1 MMKNTKRIITI
12 LLFIVAFIV
21 IYATPVFASAATS
34 YTLTLNAKGEFVR
47 TQDAYLPLRTTME
60 LNLNKPEDMM
70 FDDDGFLWIADTG
83 NMRILKYD
91 SVTNELLFELTY
103 PEFLAPKGLYI
114 SSRGLYVADS
124 AAKAVFRFDLDG
136 TFIEKFERPDSLSFG
151 ETSFEPSKIA
161 VDNRGNLYIYGEGVS
176 NGIIQLSN
184 IGEFLGFFT
193 TNKIRLSVVQ
203 QFQKLILTP
212 EQFDNLLARSP
223 QTFSSIFIDDNSMV
237 YTTTMSTYFNAVKK
251 HNTQGG
257 NIFKRM
263 ISFDDARDIY
273 VDKEGIVYAGMQ
285 SGAIF
290 VYDQTGD
297 FIFYFGASNSDISSN
312 QDISGVFQRLSSI
325 AVRDDGVIFALDDA
339 KSFLQSFE
347 PTAYAKEIYRAINLY
362 EDRLYQEAIDAWS
375 EVLNLNQM
383 SVIAHNNI
391 AKSYLQ
397 LQDYESAM
405 HHFELA
411 GNRTGYS
418 EASWEVRNLV
428 IQSYLGIFIIAL
440 IFIYFSN
447 LVLHKVDKKTGK
459 VTQFTQPIK
468 KSFDK
473 PILRELSF
481 MFKIMRKP
489 IDSFEDLK
497 HGHQGSFRATLILYV
512 AIFITFIFFNT
523 SKGFIYQYILVED
536 IDITALV
543 LGFTAVTLLFVICN
557 YLDTSI
563 NDGIGKLKQ
572 IFMMFVYALGP
583 LFLALLLVT
592 LLSHVLTYNEVFFL
606 DFIMTF
612 GTIWSFILIYLGISE
627 IHEYSGKET
636 IRSIFMSLLFAI
648 IIVVVLIIIITM
660 WQQLYLFLDAIIK
673 ELIRNVFN

>member
-1 MMKNTKRIITI
+1 MKSIKRLIILI
-12 LLFIVAFIV
+12 LLLCIIVFMSPSD
-21 IYATPVFASAATS
+21 IYASSATS
-34 YTLTLNAKGEFVR
+34 YTLTLNAKGEYVR

-70 FDDDGFLWIADTG
+70 FDESGYLWIADTG
-83 NMRILKYD
+83 NARILQYN
-91 SVTNELLFELTY
+91 SETNTLIKTLTY
-103 PEFLAPKGLYI
+103 PEFLSPKGLFI

-136 TFIEKFERPDSLSFG
+136 NFIEKFSRPVSLSFG
-151 ETSFEPSKIA
+151 DTSFEPSKIA

-193 TNKIRLSVVQ
+193 TNKIRLSLVQ

-212 EQFDNLLARSP
+212 EQFDNLLSRSP
-223 QTFSSIFIDDNSMV
+223 QTFSSVFIDHNSMV

-257 NIFKRM
+257 NIFTRM
-263 ISFDDARDIY
+263 FSFDDARDVY
-273 VDKEGIVYAGMQ
+273 VDKEGIVYAAMQ

-290 VYDQTGD
+290 VYDHTGD
-297 FIFYFGASNSDISSN
+297 FIFYFGASNTDTSST
-312 QDISGVFQRLSSI
+312 QDVAGVFSRLSAI
-325 AVRDDGVIFALDDA
+325 AVRSDGVIFALDDG
-339 KSFLQSFE
+339 KSFLQSFA
-347 PTAYAKEIYRAINLY
+347 PTDYAKGIYKAINLY
-362 EDRLYQEAIDAWS
+362 EDRQYDDAITAWDD
-375 EVLNLNQM
+375 VLKLNQM

-397 LQDYESAM
+397 LEDYETAM

-411 GNRTGYS
+411 GNRVGYS
-418 EASWEVRNLV
+418 EASWEVRNTV
-428 IQSYLGIFIIAL
+428 IQSYLGIFIIGL
-440 IFIYFSN
+440 VFIYFGN
-447 LVLHKVDKKTGK
+447 LILQKVDKKTGK
-459 VTQFTQPIK
+459 ITALTEPIK
-468 KSFDK
+468 RTFDIK
-473 PILRELSF
+473 ILKDLGF
-481 MFKIMRKP
+481 MFKVMRHP

-497 HGHQGSFRATLILYV
+497 HGHKGSFLATIILYIT
-512 AIFITFIFFNT
+512 IFITFIIFNT
-523 SKGFIYQYILVED
+523 SKGFIYQYTLIED
-536 IDITALV
+536 IDITALI
-543 LGFTAVTLLFVICN
+543 LGFLAVTLLFIICN

-583 LFLALLLVT
+583 LFIALLLIT
-592 LLSHVLTYNEVFFL
+592 LMSHILTYNEVFFL
-606 DFIMTF
+606 DFTMMF
-612 GTIWSFILIYLGISE
+612 GAIWSFVLIYLGISE

-636 IRSIFMSLLFAI
+636 LRSILMSVLFAL

-660 WQQLYLFLDAIIK
+660 WQQLYLFLDALVK
-673 ELIRNVFN
+673 ELIRNVFR